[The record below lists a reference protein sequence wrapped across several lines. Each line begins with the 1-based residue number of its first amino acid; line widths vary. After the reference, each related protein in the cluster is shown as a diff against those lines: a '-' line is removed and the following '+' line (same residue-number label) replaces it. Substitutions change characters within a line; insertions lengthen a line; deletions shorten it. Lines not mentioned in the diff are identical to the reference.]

1 MCQGVYRSP
10 GGQAEGQIRATG
22 SEVATNRGTYPI
34 VWMQLMADYETELA
48 LQLQLIW
55 KTKIVSVGVAS
66 SVQAGDQQGVLP

>member
-1 MCQGVYRSP
+1 M
-10 GGQAEGQIRATG
+10 
-22 SEVATNRGTYPI
+22 
-34 VWMQLMADYETELA
+34 WMQLMADYETELA